1 MRRSGRGLP
10 LRKSPSALA
19 EAGAVDYWRRMD
31 ETQLRRIADAL
42 DRLAPPPAAETQPD
56 SAAYV
61 WQHGALVTA
70 DFAPLSLALLS
81 GIDEQKGLLVANTR
95 RHAAGHAAHDALL
108 WGSRGAGKSALVK
121 SSIGSLRDEGSDIAL
136 VEIAA
141 GDVATLPDLFAIIA
155 KWSRPVVV
163 FLDDL
168 GFDANDGVA
177 SARALRSVLDGGSAA
192 RPANVRLYVT
202 SNRRHIVA
210 RDIAEQ
216 DSAINA
222 RDVVDDRMAL
232 ADRFG
237 LSIGF
242 HVCDQA
248 TWLAIV
254 DGYAR
259 KLELS
264 FDPQEAVSF
273 ATQRGARSG
282 RIAWHYVVELAG
294 RAGVAVKL

>member
-1 MRRSGRGLP
+1 MT
-10 LRKSPSALA
+10 
-19 EAGAVDYWRRMD
+19 E
-31 ETQLRRIADAL
+31 ETLQRIAAAL
-42 DRLAPPPAAETQPD
+42 ERIAPALGNPPAPD
-56 SAAYV
+56 LPAYL
-61 WQHGALVTA
+61 WQHNALVPA
-70 DFAPLSLALLS
+70 DFAPLAIDLLT
-81 GIDEQKGLLVANTR
+81 GIDEQKTTLLANTR

-121 SSIGSLRDEGSDIAL
+121 SSIGTVRSEGTDVAL
-136 VEIAA
+136 VEISA
-141 GDVATLPDLFAIIA
+141 GDVATMPDLFSILSQ
-155 KWSRPVVV
+155 WSRPVIV

-210 RDIAEQ
+210 RDMAEQ

-222 RDVVDDRMAL
+222 RDVIDDRMAL

-242 HVCDQA
+242 HVCDQT
-248 TWLAIV
+248 TWLAMV

-259 KLELS
+259 KLGLS
-264 FDPQEAVSF
+264 YDPQDAMSF

-294 RAGVAVKL
+294 RAGRSLA